1 MQLFSSWT
9 GGDFLVFYIGLLA
22 FCSLAAWWIPANLR
36 EPGRPGGPLEP
47 EDLALLAGGRQRHA
61 DSVIADL
68 FARGG
73 LISVDSGKLMPDRAD
88 LPATPAGKALM
99 AQREPFTPIKASQL
113 MSVHA
118 DRIAARLRREGLM
131 LRPEDS
137 ARLRWLSIIP
147 FGVLFMIGLY
157 RQRAGSAL
165 GEPTGFL
172 VILLGLTVVLAVM
185 RLANSDP
192 RTRAGIAAV
201 QAQHAKASRLRRA
214 PQPEEAALA
223 VALFG
228 TAVLVGTPWEPVHAM
243 RQPAS
248 GDSGG
253 SSDSG
258 GDSSSDS
265 SDGGSGCG
273 GGGCGGCGG

>member
-1 MQLFSSWT
+1 MWDHISTNVKDFSH
-9 GGDFLVFYIGLLA
+9 V
-22 FCSLAAWWIPANLR
+22 
-36 EPGRPGGPLEP
+36 PGGGNVVYL
-47 EDLALLAGGRQRHA
+47 DGHAGFLTYPG
-61 DSVIADL
+61 
-68 FARGG
+68 
-73 LISVDSGKLMPDRAD
+73 DRF
-88 LPATPAGKALM
+88 PMT
-99 AQREPFTPIKASQL
+99 
-113 MSVHA
+113 
-118 DRIAARLRREGLM
+118 
-131 LRPEDS
+131 EDS

-185 RLANSDP
+185 RLANRDP